1 MKNINNSGRCPTEK
15 RYRFLCDTAAT
26 RGLTL
31 RQETDKGV
39 KPRTFELVH
48 RNSNSAPIR
57 SGITRQ
63 EVTLDNNNTVLDL
76 IMSYPEKV

>member
-1 MKNINNSGRCPTEK
+1 MRNINNSGRCPTEK
-15 RYRFLCDTAAT
+15 RYRFLCNTAAT

-39 KPRTFELVH
+39 KPRTFELVY
-48 RNSNSAPIR
+48 RNSNRPPIR

-76 IMSYPEKV
+76 ITSYPEKV